1 MKTIN
6 LNLVSFG
13 CARTLT
19 RDLQGGPEMEK
30 QVFDSWTIG

>member
-1 MKTIN
+1 MKTIK
-6 LNLVSFG
+6 LNIISFG

-19 RDLQGGPEMEK
+19 RDLLGGPNMEK